1 MMGMYQP
8 DSESKFTGP
17 KDVDVIKSAAEYILT
32 EQYYYYFQQFSD
44 RKMYIVHI
52 YDMILSNT
60 YYIHIIYT

>member
-1 MMGMYQP
+1 MYQP

-44 RKMYIVHI
+44 RKMFSGVYI
-52 YDMILSNT
+52 
-60 YYIHIIYT
+60 